1 MAQHRPHVRPALT
14 SAAMGGTNSMVRR
27 MWLAFFVAVLV
38 VAAGCASSDGA
49 TAPTTANT
57 APPADAPPAETTPS
71 TVAGPPNVYAA
82 TMAGQLRPDLAAVP
96 SRAYVPNSLAN
107 TLDVIDTSTFEV
119 IGRYPTGA
127 GPQHVVPSWDMKTL
141 YVNNTAGDSLIPI
154 DPMTGTPGPSFPV
167 RDPYNLYFTPD
178 GKMAIVVAERYRQ
191 LDFRNPTTW
200 ELIKSVTIDHSGPNH
215 LDFSADGSYL
225 IISCEFS
232 GWLVKV
238 DLQRMEVTGELELG
252 GAPIDVRLA
261 PDGKKFYVA
270 NQQRPGQRDGVHV
283 VDGETMA
290 VTKFIETGKGTHG
303 VYPSRDTK
311 SIYATNRLGGT
322 VSVIDVATDTVTA
335 TWTIPGGGSPDMG
348 GVSADGS
355 QFWVTG
361 RNHGVV
367 YVFDTTSGE
376 LLKKIPVGKGAHGL
390 ALFPQPGS
398 FSMGH
403 TGNYR

>member
-1 MAQHRPHVRPALT
+1 MPSRARFALLV
-14 SAAMGGTNSMVRR
+14 AA
-27 MWLAFFVAVLV
+27 LV
-38 VAAGCASSDGA
+38 VAAGCGSSSGKEA
-49 TAPTTANT
+49 TAPPPEPAPTDAPATAAAPTTA
-57 APPADAPPAETTPS
+57 
-71 TVAGPPNVYAA
+71 AGPTNVYAD
-82 TMAGQLRPDLAAVP
+82 TMGPVRPDLANVP

-107 TLDVIDTSTFEV
+107 TMDVIDTSTYKV
-119 IGRYPTGA
+119 IGNYNIGA

-141 YVNNTAGDSLIPI
+141 YANNTAGDSLTPI
-154 DPMTGTPGPSFPV
+154 DPMTGKPGQSFPV

-178 GKMAIVVAERYRQ
+178 GQMAVVVAERYRQ

-215 LDFSADGSYL
+215 LDFSADGRYF

-238 DLQRMEVTGELELG
+238 DLERMEVVSELELG

-270 NQQRPGQRDGVHV
+270 NQQRPGNRDGVHV

-303 VYPSRDTK
+303 LYPSRDTR
-311 SIYATNRLGGT
+311 SLYATNRLGGT

-376 LLKKIPVGKGAHGL
+376 VLHKIPVGKGAHGL
-390 ALFPQPGS
+390 ALFPQPGRY
-398 FSMGH
+398 SMGH

>member
-1 MAQHRPHVRPALT
+1 MISSSRL
-14 SAAMGGTNSMVRR
+14 
-27 MWLAFFVAVLV
+27 LAVVVLV
-38 VAAGCASSDGA
+38 VAAGCASSRG
-49 TAPTTANT
+49 TTTPTTV
-57 APPADAPPAETTPS
+57 APPAPTAETTPP
-71 TVAGPPNVYAA
+71 ADPGPPNVYAA
-82 TMAGQLRPDLAAVP
+82 TMGPLSPAVEGVP

-107 TLDVIDTSTFEV
+107 TLDVIDTSTYEV
-119 IGRYPTGA
+119 IGHYPAGA

-141 YVNNTAGDSLIPI
+141 YVNNTAGNSLTPI
-154 DPMTGTPGPSFPV
+154 DPVTGKPGTAFEI

-178 GKMAIVVAERYRQ
+178 GQMAIVVAERFRQ
-191 LDFRNPTTW
+191 LDFRNAQTW

-215 LDFSADGSYL
+215 LDFSADGSYF

-238 DLQRMEVTGELELG
+238 DMQRMEVVGELDVG

-270 NQQRPGQRDGVHV
+270 NQERPSNRDGVHV

-290 VTKFIETGKGTHG
+290 VTKFIETGRGTHG
-303 VYPSRDTK
+303 LYPSRDTK
-311 SIYATNRLGGT
+311 SLYATNRLGGS
-322 VSVIDVATDTVTA
+322 VSVIDVATDTVTT

-376 LLKKIPVGKGAHGL
+376 VLHKIPVGKGAHGL
-390 ALFPQPGS
+390 ALFPQPGRYS
-398 FSMGH
+398 LGH